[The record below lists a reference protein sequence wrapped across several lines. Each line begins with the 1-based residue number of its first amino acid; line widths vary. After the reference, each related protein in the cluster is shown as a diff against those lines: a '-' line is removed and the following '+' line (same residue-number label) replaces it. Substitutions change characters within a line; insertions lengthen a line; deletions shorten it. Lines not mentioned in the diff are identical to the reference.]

1 MMPSLVKAAY
11 CALVHGTGSF
21 VHDDDIVTN
30 RWLTHTLAP
39 IAYCPQSLSLEHLL
53 VANTSALEY
62 SAATA
67 QVLDAVSVLLG
78 VPTDTDESLVGAVQL
93 AEDTTASLLREVLG
107 NELAKSMGSEGD
119 SMQRWLR
126 QVLLETATSR
136 DVRVKAARILMALN
150 AGSDSEADLNA
161 KLHAALL
168 SMLPDALGNG
178 TGSSPAE
185 WFAVL
190 VQTAKSTAQVRDI
203 CEGVGHC
210 IRCGNDT
217 GLLHLKDVVLSP

>member
-1 MMPSLVKAAY
+1 
-11 CALVHGTGSF
+11 
-21 VHDDDIVTN
+21 
-30 RWLTHTLAP
+30 
-39 IAYCPQSLSLEHLL
+39 LSLEHLL

-78 VPTDTDESLVGAVQL
+78 VPTDTDASLVGPVQL

-119 SMQRWLR
+119 SMRSWLR

-150 AGSDSEADLNA
+150 AGSDPEADLNA

-168 SMLPDALGNG
+168 SMLSDALGSG

-190 VQTAKSTAQVRDI
+190 VQTAKSTAQVRGI

-210 IRCGNDT
+210 IRCETTQAD
-217 GLLHLKDVVLSP
+217 SFRI